1 MDFHT
6 DGRNYQDALKLAEQ
20 GDYGQAFECI
30 ENYLRNDSGNPE
42 IWNDAGA
49 ILHCLGKTDQA
60 IEYFNKANAL
70 KPNNAEVLSNLAE
83 AYLAV
88 QRPGQAAELFAQM
101 QNIGML
107 NPDLINRTAT
117 ALLDSNDKAC
127 ATEVLLQSLA
137 MWPQQQVL
145 KPMLD
150 VIRSKRPRIAFF
162 CGADGMNFLQEI
174 IEFAKKRF
182 NVRVFEG
189 KTEDELYELMQWSDI
204 SWFEWCTNLAAIGSN
219 KPKVCKMI
227 VRLHRYEAYG
237 NWPAQVNWRNVDT
250 LITIGNPV
258 VAQTLTARTPGIA
271 EMTNI
276 VSIPNGVNLEKFK
289 FVDRRKGK
297 NIAFL
302 ANLRMVKNPA
312 FLIQCMQKLN
322 YIDKEYKLFIAGNVV
337 EPELEQYLRHIVK
350 ALNLQDAV
358 VFEPFQRDVFGW
370 LCDKHYIV
378 STSIIEGLPMCI
390 LEGMA
395 TGLKPVIHNYP
406 GAEGVFP
413 KEFLFDIAEQ
423 FCEQILSQDY
433 EPAKYRKC
441 VEEKYSLVSQLR
453 QVNRIFMDFE
463 KQIDSDKNN
472 SLSGNIS
479 FARNIQPV
487 METSF
492 AS

>member
-1 MDFHT
+1 MDYHT

-20 GDYGQAFECI
+20 GNYQQAFECI
-30 ENYLRNDSGNPE
+30 ENYLRNDSGNSE

-49 ILHCLGKTDQA
+49 LLHCLGKTDQA
-60 IEYFNKANAL
+60 IEYFSKANAL
-70 KPNNAEVLSNLAE
+70 KPNNAEILCNLAE

-88 QRPGQAAELFAQM
+88 QRPEQAAGLFAQM

-117 ALLDSNDKAC
+117 ALLDSQDKAG

-137 MWPQQQVL
+137 MWPEQQIL

-162 CGADGMNFLQEI
+162 CGADGMNFVQDI
-174 IEFAKKRF
+174 IEFTKKRF
-182 NVRVFEG
+182 NVRVFDG

-227 VRLHRYEAYG
+227 VRLHRYEAYS
-237 NWPAQVNWRNVDT
+237 NWPSQVKWQNVDT
-250 LITIGNPV
+250 LITVGNPMV
-258 VAQTLTARTPGIA
+258 TQTLTARVPGIM
-271 EMTNI
+271 EMTNA
-276 VSIPNGVNLEKFK
+276 VSIPNGVNLEKFR

-312 FLIQCMQKLN
+312 FLIQCMQKLH
-322 YIDKEYKLFIAGNVV
+322 YIDKEYKLFIAGNIV

-350 ALNLQDAV
+350 ALKLQDAV

-378 STSIIEGLPMCI
+378 STSIIESQGMSI

-395 TGLKPVIHNYP
+395 CGLKPVIHNFQ
-406 GAEGVFP
+406 GAESIYP

-433 EPAKYRKC
+433 QSAKYRRY
-441 VEEKYSLVSQLR
+441 VEERYSLTGQLW
-453 QVNRIFMDFE
+453 QMNRIFADFE

-472 SLSGNIS
+472 SLPENHI
-479 FARNIQPV
+479 FTRNIQPV
-487 METSF
+487 METTFVS
-492 AS
+492 

>member
-1 MDFHT
+1 M
-6 DGRNYQDALKLAEQ
+6 
-20 GDYGQAFECI
+20 
-30 ENYLRNDSGNPE
+30 
-42 IWNDAGA
+42 
-49 ILHCLGKTDQA
+49 
-60 IEYFNKANAL
+60 
-70 KPNNAEVLSNLAE
+70 
-83 AYLAV
+83 
-88 QRPGQAAELFAQM
+88 
-101 QNIGML
+101 
-107 NPDLINRTAT
+107 
-117 ALLDSNDKAC
+117 
-127 ATEVLLQSLA
+127 
-137 MWPQQQVL
+137 
-145 KPMLD
+145 
-150 VIRSKRPRIAFF
+150 
-162 CGADGMNFLQEI
+162 
-174 IEFAKKRF
+174 
-182 NVRVFEG
+182 
-189 KTEDELYELMQWSDI
+189 
-204 SWFEWCTNLAAIGSN
+204 
-219 KPKVCKMI
+219 
-227 VRLHRYEAYG
+227 
-237 NWPAQVNWRNVDT
+237 
-250 LITIGNPV
+250 
-258 VAQTLTARTPGIA
+258 
-271 EMTNI
+271 
-276 VSIPNGVNLEKFK
+276 NLEKFK
-289 FVDRRKGK
+289 FIDRRKGK

-441 VEEKYSLVSQLR
+441 VEEKYSLASQLG

-472 SLSGNIS
+472 SMSGNIS

>member
-1 MDFHT
+1 
-6 DGRNYQDALKLAEQ
+6 
-20 GDYGQAFECI
+20 
-30 ENYLRNDSGNPE
+30 
-42 IWNDAGA
+42 
-49 ILHCLGKTDQA
+49 
-60 IEYFNKANAL
+60 
-70 KPNNAEVLSNLAE
+70 
-83 AYLAV
+83 
-88 QRPGQAAELFAQM
+88 
-101 QNIGML
+101 
-107 NPDLINRTAT
+107 
-117 ALLDSNDKAC
+117 
-127 ATEVLLQSLA
+127 
-137 MWPQQQVL
+137 
-145 KPMLD
+145 
-150 VIRSKRPRIAFF
+150 
-162 CGADGMNFLQEI
+162 
-174 IEFAKKRF
+174 
-182 NVRVFEG
+182 
-189 KTEDELYELMQWSDI
+189 
-204 SWFEWCTNLAAIGSN
+204 
-219 KPKVCKMI
+219 
-227 VRLHRYEAYG
+227 
-237 NWPAQVNWRNVDT
+237 
-250 LITIGNPV
+250 
-258 VAQTLTARTPGIA
+258 
-271 EMTNI
+271 
-276 VSIPNGVNLEKFK
+276 
-289 FVDRRKGK
+289 
-297 NIAFL
+297 
-302 ANLRMVKNPA
+302 
-312 FLIQCMQKLN
+312 MQKLN

-441 VEEKYSLVSQLR
+441 VEEKYSLVSQLG

-479 FARNIQPV
+479 FAGNIQPV

>member
-1 MDFHT
+1 MDCHT

-20 GDYGQAFECI
+20 GNYRQAFECI
-30 ENYLRNDSGNPE
+30 ENYLRNDAGNPE

-49 ILHCLGKTDQA
+49 ILHCLGKTEQA
-60 IEYFNKANAL
+60 IEYFSKANTL
-70 KPNNAEVLSNLAE
+70 KPNNAEILSNLAE

-88 QRPGQAAELFAQM
+88 QRPEQAAKLFSQI

-117 ALLDSNDKAC
+117 ALLDSQDKAG
-127 ATEVLLQSLA
+127 ATEVLLRSLE
-137 MWPQQQVL
+137 MWPEQQIL
-145 KPMLD
+145 KPMLE

-162 CGADGMNFLQEI
+162 CGADGMNFVQEI

-219 KPKVCKMI
+219 KPKVCKTI

-250 LITIGNPV
+250 LITVGNPV
-258 VAQTLTARTPGIA
+258 VVQTLTARVPGIA
-271 EMTNI
+271 EMTNM

-322 YIDKEYKLFIAGNVV
+322 YFDKEYKLFIAGNVF
-337 EPELEQYLRHIVK
+337 EPELEQYLRHIVN
-350 ALNLQDAV
+350 ALKLQDAV

-378 STSIIEGLPMCI
+378 STSIIEGLPLGI

-395 TGLKPVIHNYP
+395 CGLKPVIHNYP

-423 FCEQILSQDY
+423 FCEQILTQDY
-433 EPAKYRKC
+433 QSAKYRGY
-441 VEEKYSLVSQLR
+441 VAEKYSLAGQLGQVS
-453 QVNRIFMDFE
+453 RIFADFE

-472 SLSGNIS
+472 SLPENHGLT
-479 FARNIQPV
+479 RNIQPA

-492 AS
+492 IS